1 MKRIQAILLA
11 LIAAL
16 LLTACGGSAQHGGA
30 SPAESGSDMGWNAPD
45 IDYKREDL
53 PAAAKMIFTGQIE
66 LETLTFDQA
75 VSDIGALVENVGGY
89 YEEQSVSGYASGYRY
104 ANYVIRVPSEQFSRF
119 CREVGDVCHT
129 LRVNTSQENISESY
143 YDTES
148 RLNTAKT
155 KLARLQELLSRAESL
170 EDIITIESAIA
181 DTEQTIDRLSG
192 TLRSYD
198 NLVDYATV
206 RVSLQEVYR
215 LSGTQDAPLTLGQR
229 IGNAFTSG
237 LAGVGDFFEGLL
249 VFLAYAWFWLLLLA
263 AIVVVVIAV
272 IRRRTARRRRKKA
285 ESIENSRPE

>member
-16 LLTACGGSAQHGGA
+16 LLTACGGFAQHGGA

-89 YEEQSVSGYASGYRY
+89 YEEQSVSSYASGYRY
-104 ANYVIRVPSEQFSRF
+104 ANFVIRVPSEQFSRF

-263 AIVVVVIAV
+263 AIVVAVIAV